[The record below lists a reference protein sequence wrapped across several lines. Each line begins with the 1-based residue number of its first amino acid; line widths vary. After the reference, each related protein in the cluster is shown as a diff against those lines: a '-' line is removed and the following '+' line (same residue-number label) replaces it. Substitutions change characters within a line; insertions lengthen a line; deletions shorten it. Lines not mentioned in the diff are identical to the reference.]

1 MKSRPKRWAEAIA
14 EAQGILEKI
23 SDLAEDLNGAV
34 DNVRSIQEEYEEW
47 HANLPEGL
55 QEGATAEKLQAVTDL
70 ELDFDI
76 SIDGGFDFAEITA
89 ALEEAELAD
98 LPRGFGRD

>member
-14 EAQGILEKI
+14 EAQGILENI
-23 SDLAEDLNGAV
+23 SDLAGELHGAV

-55 QEGATAEKLQAVTDL
+55 QESAMAEKLQAVIDL
-70 ELDFDI
+70 ELNFDI
-76 SIDGGFDFAEITA
+76 SIEHDFDFAEITA

-98 LPRGFGRD
+98 LPLGFGRD